1 MKEYILSIDLGC
13 SNSCCCVFNEENN
26 KYITIPNNYDDTYI
40 FPSVVVYNNN
50 KVYIS
55 NDGKKE
61 IEEKNKV
68 DDYFYNI
75 KRLLGRKID
84 DKVIKEEIKYL
95 TYKVINDENN
105 NILLKK
111 SNDEIIYPEEIIS
124 YIISSM
130 KNAAEIYLKTE
141 IKKCII
147 TCPTYFNSI
156 QRNKLIDCAK
166 ISNLECINI
175 ILEPI
180 ASAVYYS
187 YDKINNENYNIVIYD
202 YGSSTIDCSLIN
214 INNGIIEVINTSS
227 MSIGGIDL
235 TNAIYNYCLEIF
247 NMNYNIDIRNKISY
261 ENKKKLLKL
270 CEDAKILLSERLYT
284 YIKLE
289 NIYDNKDLDIKL
301 MRNKY
306 EDIINHL
313 LILSIKPL
321 NDLFININYNKEDI
335 NDVILVG
342 LPCKTPILYKKIKDF
357 FYDKNIITNPDLETV
372 VCKGAS
378 LYHFI
383 LNNPNHKLVNN
394 ITLLDVTNL
403 SIGTE
408 LNGGI
413 YDVLIKK
420 NSIIPIETSKIYT
433 NADEKDNI
441 KINIYTGER
450 LLCKDNIFL
459 SSLVLNVKPAPQGY
473 HRIQINI
480 SIDNNNII
488 HIKAINL
495 KTNEEVKINIDN
507 KISRLTD
514 EEINKIIKDTEKY
527 KLIDKQNKEL
537 KLNQI
542 ELNDI
547 INTILNNIDDIEKIN
562 IIKNI
567 KEKYKDCNNIDEL
580 KKIINDLKQDYIIYL
595 TEDKDDNLKTLINND
610 NINYSS
616 IYQDDKID
624 DELNFNKNSLINEED
639 ENIIKQKE
647 LKQKEINEQIDK
659 LNNFC
664 LEVLDFINNYDFD
677 NIENELFK
685 ENLNNTK
692 ELTENILLDLQL
704 NNNITLNYCKDNYNM
719 LFDIYKQ
726 CLNNCYTIQLS
737 KKDELNLL
745 CNSLLKSIITDE
757 EINNNDL
764 YKELYELINKS
775 LKEINDLNDE
785 QIKEYIDKINN
796 LCDNI

>member
-1 MKEYILSIDLGC
+1 MNNKDYILSIDLGC
-13 SNSCCCVFNEENN
+13 SNSCCCVFDDINN
-26 KYITIPNNYDDTYI
+26 KYITIPNNYDNTFI
-40 FPSVVVYNNN
+40 FPSIVIYNNN

-55 NDGKKE
+55 NDAKRE
-61 IEEKNKV
+61 LNEKNKV

-95 TYKVINDENN
+95 TFKVINDENN

-111 SNDEIIYPEEIIS
+111 SNNEIIYPEEIIS
-124 YIISSM
+124 YIITSM
-130 KNAAEIYLKTE
+130 KNAAEIYLKSE

-166 ISNLECINI
+166 ISGLDCINI

-187 YDKINNENYNIVIYD
+187 YNKINEDDYNIVIYD

-235 TNAIYNYCLEIF
+235 TNALYNYCLEVF
-247 NMNYNIDIRNKISY
+247 NMNYNIDIRNKITY
-261 ENKKKLLKL
+261 ENKKKLLKI
-270 CEDAKILLSERLYT
+270 CEETKILLSERLYV
-284 YIKLE
+284 YIKIE
-289 NIYDNKDLDIKL
+289 NIYENKDLDIKIT
-301 MRNKY
+301 RDKY
-306 EDIINHL
+306 EDIINQL

-321 NDLFININYNKEDI
+321 NDLFMNIKYNKEDV
-335 NDVILVG
+335 NDIILVG
-342 LPCKTPILYKKIKDF
+342 LPCKTPILYKKIKDY
-357 FYDKNIITNPDLETV
+357 FYNKNIITNNDLETI
-372 VCKGAS
+372 VCKGAA
-378 LYHFI
+378 LYNFI
-383 LNNPNHKLVNN
+383 LNNPEHKLVNN

-433 NADEKDNI
+433 NADENDNI

-459 SSLVLNVKPAPQGY
+459 SSLILNVKPAPQGY

-507 KISRLTD
+507 KISRLTE
-514 EEINKIIKDTEKY
+514 EEINKIMKETEKY

-537 KLNQI
+537 KINQI
-542 ELNDI
+542 EFNDI
-547 INTILNNIDDIEKIN
+547 INTILNNIDNTEKIE
-562 IIKNI
+562 IIKKI
-567 KEKYKDCNNIDEL
+567 KEKYKDCNDINKLKEKIKEL
-580 KKIINDLKQDYIIYL
+580 KEEYIIYL
-595 TEDKDDNLKTLINND
+595 TEDKEDNLKTIINNG

-624 DELNFNKNSLINEED
+624 DELNFNKNSLNNDID
-639 ENIIKQKE
+639 ENIIKK
-647 LKQKEINEQIDK
+647 KRIRTKRDK
-659 LNNFC
+659 
-664 LEVLDFINNYDFD
+664 
-677 NIENELFK
+677 
-685 ENLNNTK
+685 
-692 ELTENILLDLQL
+692 
-704 NNNITLNYCKDNYNM
+704 
-719 LFDIYKQ
+719 
-726 CLNNCYTIQLS
+726 
-737 KKDELNLL
+737 
-745 CNSLLKSIITDE
+745 
-757 EINNNDL
+757 
-764 YKELYELINKS
+764 
-775 LKEINDLNDE
+775 
-785 QIKEYIDKINN
+785 
-796 LCDNI
+796 

>member
-1 MKEYILSIDLGC
+1 MKDYILSIDLGC
-13 SNSCCCVFNEENN
+13 SNSCCCIFDEENN

-40 FPSVVVYNNN
+40 FPSIVIYNNN

-55 NDGKKE
+55 NDAKKE
-61 IEEKNKV
+61 LEENNKV
-68 DDYFYNI
+68 EDYFYNI

-95 TYKVINDENN
+95 TFKVINDKDN
-105 NILLKK
+105 NILLQKNN
-111 SNDEIIYPEEIIS
+111 NDIIYPEEIIS
-124 YIISSM
+124 YILTSM
-130 KNAAEIYLKTE
+130 KNAAELYLKTK
-141 IKKCII
+141 INKCII

-156 QRNKLIDCAK
+156 QRNKLIDCCK

-187 YDKINNENYNIVIYD
+187 YDKINKDNYNIVIYD

-214 INNGIIEVINTSS
+214 INNGLIEVINTSS

-235 TNAIYNYCLEIF
+235 TNAIYNYCLEVF

-270 CEDAKILLSERLYT
+270 CENAKILLSDRLFT

-289 NIYDNKDLDIKL
+289 NIYENKNLEIKL
-301 MRNKY
+301 LREKY
-306 EDIINHL
+306 EDIINRL

-342 LPCKTPILYKKIKDF
+342 LPCKTPILYKKIKDY
-357 FYDKNIITNPDLETV
+357 FYNKNIITNPDLETV
-372 VCKGAS
+372 VCKGAA
-378 LYHFI
+378 LYNFI

-413 YDVLIKK
+413 YDILIKK

-450 LLCKDNIFL
+450 SLCKDNIFL
-459 SSLVLNVKPAPQGY
+459 SSLILNVKPAPQGY

-480 SIDNNNII
+480 SIDINNII

-507 KISRLTD
+507 KISRLTE

-527 KLIDKQNKEL
+527 KLIDKQNKEI

-542 ELNDI
+542 ELNDLI
-547 INTILNNIDDIEKIN
+547 KTILNNIDNVDKLEQ
-562 IIKNI
+562 IKKI
-567 KEKYKDCNNIDEL
+567 KEEYKNCEDINKL
-580 KKIINDLKQDYIIYL
+580 KEIINKLKEEYIIYL
-595 TEDKDDNLKTLINND
+595 TEDKEDKIIGTLNN
-610 NINYSS
+610 NMNFSS

-624 DELNFNKNSLINEED
+624 NEVNFNKNNIIDEED
-639 ENIIKQKE
+639 DNIIKKKE
-647 LKQKEINEQIDK
+647 LEQKEINEQIEK

-664 LEVLDFINNYDFD
+664 IEVLEFINNYDFE
-677 NIENELFK
+677 NIDNELFK

-704 NNNITLNYCKDNYNM
+704 NNDITLNYCKDNYNM
-719 LFDIYKQ
+719 LYDIYKQ

-737 KKDELNLL
+737 KKDELKLL

-764 YKELYELINKS
+764 YKELYNLINES
-775 LKEINDLNDE
+775 LNKIETLNDI